1 MTKLRYNIQ
10 TSARIA
16 LCTVLT
22 FVGICVAFTSCVS
35 ERTDDALHISEEDG
49 KLLELTLIPRTEQ
62 TTTAALRSHVG
73 EEEGDKENGLH
84 GISILNENKIE
95 SIELFVFDPA
105 TGNLVGRYT
114 PLKQEALTGSEIGS
128 RATFIIPKGD
138 LSKLEGTPLDYIA
151 VVNASKPIAT
161 SVTTK
166 TALYELIQDD
176 QSKLNPAPQSGKI
189 APQDKFLMDGALQ
202 TTVTWGKQVPR
213 AELGTI
219 ELYRAAAKIR
229 LRIDHID
236 VKDYQNGTETP
247 YVVKPGSVPEVCLVR
262 YPEKTK
268 IVRSDSPY
276 QPNGSDWHNSA
287 YRPMAETDYSALGY
301 KNSKGDG
308 KFYGTVPFY
317 AYEHDWRNASTN
329 ETFLRLKLTMRPKEA
344 AATDPWVN
352 YYYRIPVNYRK
363 ALGKVTDDML
373 HKLER
378 NHLYDVLTSI
388 EVLGSLNE
396 DTPVDITA
404 AIAIKP
410 WNLIDA
416 VDGELLKAQYLEVY
430 DRRPVM
436 ADVSEVSIPYA
447 SSLPV
452 DIQIES
458 VWYEYYDKRGVHYR
472 REYSQTESKLYKIN
486 GSKTEVS
493 SKSNTLPW
501 DGIVITPS
509 ANYLSNG
516 DITIQHPVPVNYIP
530 YHIEFTVKQRG
541 GNLSQ
546 VVHALQY
553 PNRYVTGERSQGF
566 HNGREQYVDKNGNM
580 RPVYADFRYHSTL
593 GIFGEY
599 QGEEG
604 IFSPQVN
611 EVNFKIT
618 TVVPREGERI
628 GSPVDPVTGLT
639 KTDHASNQLISP
651 QFIIASQHGMSFY
664 SFQMPGDVDNGGN
677 REKRLFWQRFSAK
690 APYYGPLS
698 SAFWGAHDPY
708 TDPANYNDGTYPYA
722 GGTAKEQNIVAYYLD
737 AQTRCFEYFEG
748 EFGTDDNYKEFYN
761 IEYNATNRYTGQ
773 WRIIHK
779 DFKYKGRWRIPTSA
793 EMKLIDEMQTDKNT
807 EIEGLLFGS
816 YYWVAEK
823 GMVYDFEQHK
833 VITFDEFKRVSS
845 QKNRAA
851 YDGNGFPTVY
861 VRPIFDTYMYDE
873 Q

>member
-22 FVGICVAFTSCVS
+22 FVSICVAFTSCVS
-35 ERTDDALHISEEDG
+35 ERTDDALHISEGDG

-114 PLKQEALTGSEIGS
+114 PLRQEALTGGEIGS

-138 LSKLEGTPLDYIA
+138 LPKLEDKLLDYIS
-151 VVNASKPIAT
+151 VVNASTPIAT

-166 TALYELIQDD
+166 AALYKQIQDD
-176 QSKLNPAPQSGKI
+176 QNKLNPAPQSGKI

-202 TTVTWGKQVPR
+202 KSVTWGYQNPR

-247 YVVKPGSVPEVCLVR
+247 YVVQPGSVPEVCLVR

-268 IVRSDSPY
+268 VVRSDSPY

-287 YRPMAETDYSALGY
+287 YRPMTITDYATLGY
-301 KNSKGDG
+301 KNSNGDG

-317 AYEHDWRNASTN
+317 AYEHNWSDASTN
-329 ETFLRLKLTMRPKEA
+329 ETFLRLKLTMRPAGA
-344 AATDPWVN
+344 AATDKWVN

-363 ALGKVTDDML
+363 ALGEVTDAML

-396 DTPVDITA
+396 DTPVDITSN
-404 AIAIKP
+404 IAITP
-410 WNLIDA
+410 WNLVEA

-430 DRRPVM
+430 DKYPIM

-452 DIQIES
+452 EIQIDS
-458 VWYEYYDKRGVHYR
+458 AWYEYYDKRGVHYR
-472 REYSQTESKLYKIN
+472 REYSQKKSTLYKIN
-486 GSKTEVS
+486 GTKTLVESKPHT
-493 SKSNTLPW
+493 PDW

-509 ANYLSNG
+509 ANHLSNG
-516 DITIQHPVPVNYIP
+516 VITIQHPVPINYIP
-530 YHIEFTVKQRG
+530 YHIKFTVKQRG

-546 VVHALQY
+546 VVHVLQY
-553 PNRYVTGERSQGF
+553 PNRYVTGERSKGF
-566 HNGREQYVDKNGNM
+566 RNGREQYVDKNGKM
-580 RPVYADFRYHSTL
+580 TPVYADFRYHSTI
-593 GIFGEY
+593 GIFGKY
-599 QGEEG
+599 QGEKR
-604 IFSPQVN
+604 ISPQIN

-628 GSPVDPVTGLT
+628 GSPVDPETGLT
-639 KTDHASNQLISP
+639 KADHTSNQLISP
-651 QFIIASQHGMSFY
+651 QFIIASQHGMSLTCY
-664 SFQMPGDVDNGGN
+664 QRLANVPDGLS
-677 REKRLFWQRFSAK
+677 RERFATFEISADP
-690 APYYGPLS
+690 ALGPLS
-698 SAFWGAHDPY
+698 SDFWGVHDPY
-708 TDPANYNDGTYPYA
+708 INPANYNEGINPNYY
-722 GGTAKEQNIVAYYLD
+722 GKKAKKQNIIGYYWD
-737 AQTRCFEYFEG
+737 AETRCYEYFEG
-748 EFGTDDNYKEFYN
+748 EFGTNDNYREYYNIVGSENSGFTNWNWRTIHKEFKH
-761 IEYNATNRYTGQ
+761 Q
-773 WRIIHK
+773 
-779 DFKYKGRWRIPTSA
+779 GRWRIPTSA
-793 EMKLIDEMQTDKNT
+793 EMKLIDEMQRDNNT

-816 YYWVAEK
+816 YYWVAEE
-823 GMVYDFEQHK
+823 GMVYDF
-833 VITFDEFKRVSS
+833 
-845 QKNRAA
+845 KNRKIIPASEVPT
-851 YDGNGFPTVY
+851 YQVGTLQVPTVY

>member
-1 MTKLRYNIQ
+1 MFRYNIQ
-10 TSARIA
+10 TSARIL
-16 LCTVLT
+16 LCAVLT
-22 FVGICVAFTSCVS
+22 FVSVCVAFTSCVS

-73 EEEGDKENGLH
+73 EEEGDKENGIH

-95 SIELFVFDPA
+95 SIELFVFDPM
-105 TGNLVGRYT
+105 TEQLVGRYT

-128 RATFIIPKGD
+128 RATFIIPKDD
-138 LSKLEGTPLDYIA
+138 LPKLEDTPLDYIA
-151 VVNASKPIAT
+151 VVNASEPIAT

-166 TALYELIQDD
+166 TALYELIQND
-176 QSKLNPAPQSGKI
+176 QSKLNPAPESGRI

-202 TTVTWGKQVPR
+202 TTVTWGYQNPR

-236 VKDYQNGTETP
+236 VKDYQNGIETQ

-268 IVRSDSPY
+268 VVRSDAPY

-287 YRPMAETDYSALGY
+287 YRPMTIIDYATLGY
-301 KNSKGDG
+301 KNSKEDG

-317 AYEHDWRNASTN
+317 AYEHNWSNVSTN

-344 AATDPWVN
+344 KDEDPWVD

-363 ALGKVTDDML
+363 ALGEVTEAML

-396 DTPVDITA
+396 DTPVDITSN
-404 AIAIKP
+404 IAITP
-410 WNLIDA
+410 WNLIEA

-430 DRRPVM
+430 DKYPIM
-436 ADVSEVSIPYA
+436 ADVNEVSIPYA

-452 DIQIES
+452 DIKIES
-458 VWYEYYDKRGVHYR
+458 VWYEYYDQRGVHYR
-472 REYSQTESKLYKIN
+472 REFSKTESKLYKIN
-486 GSKTEVS
+486 GTKTEDE
-493 SKSNTLPW
+493 SKRRTNTSDW

-509 ANYLSNG
+509 ADYLSNG
-516 DITIQHPVPVNYIP
+516 VITIQHPVPVNYIP
-530 YHIEFTVKQRG
+530 YHIEFTVTQQG

-546 VVHALQY
+546 VVHVLQY
-553 PNRYVTGERSQGF
+553 PNRYVTGERSQRF
-566 HNGREQYVDKNGNM
+566 RNGREQYVDEDGKKT
-580 RPVYADFRYHSTL
+580 PVYADFRYHSTI
-593 GIFGEY
+593 GIFGTY
-599 QGEEG
+599 QGETTP
-604 IFSPQVN
+604 SPQIN

-618 TVVPREGERI
+618 TVVPRAGERI
-628 GSPVDPVTGLT
+628 GSPVDPVTGKT
-639 KTDHASNQLISP
+639 KTDHISNQLISP
-651 QFIIASQHGMSFY
+651 QFIIASQHGMTFY
-664 SFQMPGDVDNGGN
+664 SFQMPEDVDNGEN
-677 REKRLFWQRFSAK
+677 REKRFATQYFSAEV
-690 APYYGPLS
+690 PYYGPLS
-698 SAFWGAHDPY
+698 TAFWGAYDPY
-708 TDPANYNDGTYPYA
+708 TNPTNYNTGIVSNENTNNRP
-722 GGTAKEQNIVAYYLD
+722 AKTQNIVAYYLD

-748 EFGTDDNYKEFYN
+748 EFGTNGNYKEFYN
-761 IEYNATNRYTGQ
+761 ITRSNNGE
-773 WRIIHK
+773 WRIIYK
-779 DFKYKGRWRIPTSA
+779 DFKYQGRWRIPTSA
-793 EMKLIDEMQTDKNT
+793 EMKLIDEMQIDKKT

-823 GMVYDFEQHK
+823 GKVYDFLEHK
-833 VITFDEFKRVSS
+833 VITFQELVNKRGL
-845 QKNRAA
+845 KNS
-851 YDGNGFPTVY
+851 YYNGFPTVY

>member
-1 MTKLRYNIQ
+1 MFRYNIQ
-10 TSARIA
+10 TSARIL
-16 LCTVLT
+16 LCAVLT

-35 ERTDDALHISEEDG
+35 ERTDDALHISEGDG

-114 PLKQEALTGSEIGS
+114 PLKQEALTGGEIGS
-128 RATFIIPKGD
+128 RATFIIPKDD
-138 LSKLEGTPLDYIA
+138 LPKLEDKQLDYIS

-166 TALYELIQDD
+166 TALYKLIQDD
-176 QSKLNPAPQSGKI
+176 QKKLNPDPESGRI

-202 TTVTWGKQVPR
+202 TTVTWGYQNPR

-236 VKDYQNGTETP
+236 VKDYQNGIETQ

-268 IVRSDSPY
+268 VVRSDAPY

-287 YRPMAETDYSALGY
+287 YRPMAVTDFSALGY
-301 KNSKGDG
+301 KNSQGDG

-317 AYEHDWRNASTN
+317 AYEHNWSNVSTN
-329 ETFLRLKLTMRPKEA
+329 ETFLRLKLSMRPKEA
-344 AATDPWVN
+344 KTDDPWVN

-363 ALGKVTDDML
+363 ALGDVTDEML

-396 DTPVDITA
+396 DTPVDITSN
-404 AIAIKP
+404 IAITP
-410 WNLIDA
+410 WNLIEA

-430 DRRPVM
+430 DKYPIM
-436 ADVSEVSIPYA
+436 ADVNEVSIPYA

-452 DIQIES
+452 EIQINS
-458 VWYEYYDKRGVHYR
+458 AWYEYYDKRGVHYR
-472 REYSQTESKLYKIN
+472 REFSETESKLYKIN
-486 GSKTEVS
+486 GSKSLV
-493 SKSNTLPW
+493 KSEPNTPDW

-509 ANYLSNG
+509 ENYLSNG
-516 DITIQHPVPVNYIP
+516 VITIQHPVPVNYIP
-530 YHIEFTVKQRG
+530 YHIEFTVTQQG

-553 PNRYVTGERSQGF
+553 PNRYVTGERSQRF
-566 HNGREQYVDKNGNM
+566 RNGREQYVDEDGKKT
-580 RPVYADFRYHSTL
+580 PVYADFRYHSTI
-593 GIFGEY
+593 GIFGTY
-599 QGEEG
+599 QGDDSP
-604 IFSPQVN
+604 SPQVN

-618 TVVPREGERI
+618 TVVPRAGERI
-628 GSPVDPVTGLT
+628 GSPVDPVTGKT
-639 KTDHASNQLISP
+639 KTDHISNQLISP
-651 QFIIASQHGMSFY
+651 QFIIASQHGMTFY
-664 SFQMPGDVDNGGN
+664 SFQMPEDVDNGEN
-677 REKRLFWQRFSAK
+677 REKRFATQYFSAEV
-690 APYYGPLS
+690 PYYGPLS
-698 SAFWGAHDPY
+698 TAFWGAYDPY
-708 TDPANYNDGTYPYA
+708 TNPTNYNTGIVSNENTNNRP
-722 GGTAKEQNIVAYYLD
+722 AKTQNIVAYYLD

-748 EFGTDDNYKEFYN
+748 EFGTNGNYKEFYN
-761 IEYNATNRYTGQ
+761 ITRSNNGE
-773 WRIIHK
+773 WRIIYK
-779 DFKYKGRWRIPTSA
+779 DFKYQGRWRIPTSA
-793 EMKLIDEMQTDKNT
+793 EMKLIDEMQIDKKT

-823 GMVYDFEQHK
+823 GKVYDFLQHK
-833 VITFDEFKRVSS
+833 VITFQEMVNKRGL
-845 QKNRAA
+845 KNS
-851 YDGNGFPTVY
+851 YYNGFPTVY

>member
-10 TSARIA
+10 TSARIL
-16 LCTVLT
+16 LCAVLT
-22 FVGICVAFTSCVS
+22 FVGLCVAFTSCVS
-35 ERTDDALHISEEDG
+35 ERTDDALHISEGDG

-84 GISILNENKIE
+84 GGALLNENKIE
-95 SIELFVFDPA
+95 SIELFVFDPMS
-105 TGNLVGRYT
+105 GNLVGRYT

-128 RATFIIPKGD
+128 RATFIVPKGD
-138 LSKLEGTPLDYIA
+138 LPKLEGTPLDYIS

-202 TTVTWGKQVPR
+202 TTVTWGYQKPR

-236 VKDYQNGTETP
+236 VKDYQNGIATQ

-268 IVRSDSPY
+268 IVRSASPY

-287 YRPMAETDYSALGY
+287 YRPMVETDFSALGY

-317 AYEHDWRNASTN
+317 AYEHDWRSTSTN

-344 AATDPWVN
+344 KAEDSWVN

-363 ALGKVTDDML
+363 ALGEVKEDML

-410 WNLIDA
+410 WNLIEA

-430 DRRPVM
+430 DRRPIM
-436 ADVSEVSIPYA
+436 ADVDKVSIPYA

-452 DIQIES
+452 DIKIES
-458 VWYEYYDKRGVHYR
+458 VWYEYYDKRGGHYR
-472 REYSQTESKLYKIN
+472 REFSKTESKLYKIN
-486 GSKTEVS
+486 GTKTEVS
-493 SKSNTLPW
+493 SKPNTLPW

-509 ANYLSNG
+509 EDYLSNG
-516 DITIQHPVPVNYIP
+516 VITIKHPVPVNYIP

-566 HNGREQYVDKNGNM
+566 RNGREQYVDENGNKT
-580 RPVYADFRYHSTL
+580 PVYADFRYHSTI

-599 QGEEG
+599 QGEKG
-604 IFSPQVN
+604 TFSPQVN

-628 GSPVDPVTGLT
+628 GSPVDPETGLT

-664 SFQMPGDVDNGGN
+664 SFQMPEDVDNGGN

-698 SAFWGAHDPY
+698 SAFWGVHDPY
-708 TDPANYNDGTYPYA
+708 TDPANYNDGTYAYA
-722 GGTAKEQNIVAYYLD
+722 GGTAKNQNIVAYYLD

-748 EFGTDDNYKEFYN
+748 EFGTNGNYKEFYN
-761 IEYNATNRYTGQ
+761 ITRGNNRYNGQ
-773 WRIIHK
+773 WRFIHK
-779 DFKYKGRWRIPTSA
+779 DFKYQGRWRIPTSA
-793 EMKLIDEMQTDKNT
+793 EMKLIDEMQTDNNT

-823 GMVYDFEQHK
+823 GKVYDFEQHK
-833 VITFDEFKRVSS
+833 VITLQEMVNKRGYTSS
-845 QKNRAA
+845 
-851 YDGNGFPTVY
+851 YDGFGFPTVY